1 MLRECRHEQAANS
14 AAATASAAAA
24 AGAAAAAATRVTLVA
39 PCPASWQMV
48 EGLKV
53 QTDKKAAA
61 EQIKGLYRLFCEK
74 DCTMVEV
81 RSTVFLQLVCCHGA
95 TW

>member
-1 MLRECRHEQAANS
+1 
-14 AAATASAAAA
+14 
-24 AGAAAAAATRVTLVA
+24 
-39 PCPASWQMV
+39 MV

-61 EQIKGLYRLFCEK
+61 EQIKGLYRLFVEK

-81 RSTVFLQLVCCHGA
+81 GSWAAWGGLRPVLPASVLLPAPPVLPVPLLLPALHDQRR
-95 TW
+95 

>member
-1 MLRECRHEQAANS
+1 
-14 AAATASAAAA
+14 
-24 AGAAAAAATRVTLVA
+24 
-39 PCPASWQMV
+39 MV

-61 EQIKGLYRLFCEK
+61 EQIKGLYRLFVEK

-81 RSTVFLQLVCCHGA
+81 GCCVWICLRALQG
-95 TW
+95 